1 MYRRDRGTASHM
13 YAHHPA
19 ATVSD
24 QGLDERTQPTPRETL
39 DLLEAGIENERV
51 IVVFGRCRVEYDGRA
66 ASSLDAGNRL
76 VVLKPDGTI
85 LVHTETGQQ
94 PVNWQP
100 PGCTH
105 EGNIVDGEL
114 HVRSVRSTPEEEL
127 LVAFERVDQIVAYD
141 GTGASDVSVTG
152 TEEDLRERILEE
164 PSLVETGFEPRVTER
179 ETSAGAVDIYG
190 TDSEENAVVIE
201 LKRRR
206 VGPDAV
212 SQLNRYVEALETDL
226 HAGRTVRGIL
236 VAPSATDRAHNL
248 LEKRGLEFV
257 SLSPK
262 PD

>member
-1 MYRRDRGTASHM
+1 MSVRD
-13 YAHHPA
+13 PP

-24 QGLDERTQPTPRETL
+24 QSLSARSRPTPAQALDVLDAGLDEQ
-39 DLLEAGIENERV
+39 RV
-51 IVVFGRCRVEYDGRA
+51 VVVFGRCRVEYDGRA

-76 VVLKPDGTI
+76 VVLKPDGAI
-85 LVHTETGQQ
+85 LVHTETGQK

-105 EGNIVDGEL
+105 DGSVEGGKL
-114 HVRSVRSTPEEEL
+114 LVRSVRSNPDEEL
-127 LVAFERVDQIVAYD
+127 AVAFERVDHVVTYD

-164 PSLVETGFEPRVTER
+164 PSLIEEGFEPRVTER
-179 ETSAGAVDIYG
+179 NTSAGAVDIYG
-190 TDSEENAVVIE
+190 TDGEENAVAVE

-212 SQLNRYVEALETDL
+212 SQLNRYVEALENDL

-236 VAPSATDRAHNL
+236 VAPSVTDRAGEL
-248 LEKRGLEFV
+248 LERRELEFV
-257 SLSPK
+257 ALEP
-262 PD
+262 